1 MPCVYLPCP
10 GGPTGNA
17 WRNLIFSFFLFTL
30 CVFVT
35 LPLFSPLSLSTTR
48 FIFLSL
54 ISTSDSSST
63 VQQLGIVYSVQVDWI
78 AQLNQFKSKLHRLEF
93 VFFPFAFKWCDNN
106 SNWIISFVAGFKI
119 IFNLFFQKHF
129 RRNR

>member
-35 LPLFSPLSLSTTR
+35 LPLFPPSLDNS
-48 FIFLSL
+48 FYLFFFFFFFFLSFPRVTPL
-54 ISTSDSSST
+54 LLCNNW
-63 VQQLGIVYSVQVDWI
+63 VWCSVQVDWI

-93 VFFPFAFKWCDNN
+93 GVICFPPVCFKVVQQQLKLDY
-106 SNWIISFVAGFKI
+106 IICGGIRNYCK
-119 IFNLFFQKHF
+119 LFFQ
-129 RRNR
+129 